1 MNKSFSLSSQAATWV
16 DSQRGLQNKS
26 EERPFYVNSIVHFI
40 KPHTLHF
47 VISNGSKSI
56 ISTLQLSLKEF
67 KDLHLMTQFEKEKS
81 SLFRGLGVYHGSD
94 AISSFLYVDA
104 LYLSNHSKS
113 LFYFLFLMR
122 KYLTGKNRNLY
133 KTSKS
138 AMTLPGLE
146 YKQSSAKVW
155 SLTSSLVPEWTIGK
169 PCPVL
174 LSFQTV

>member
-67 KDLHLMTQFEKEKS
+67 KDLHLMTQFEKEK
-81 SLFRGLGVYHGSD
+81 
-94 AISSFLYVDA
+94 I
-104 LYLSNHSKS
+104 
-113 LFYFLFLMR
+113 
-122 KYLTGKNRNLY
+122 
-133 KTSKS
+133 
-138 AMTLPGLE
+138 
-146 YKQSSAKVW
+146 
-155 SLTSSLVPEWTIGK
+155 III
-169 PCPVL
+169 
-174 LSFQTV
+174 